1 MNKQVDKI
9 AEYTEDELLL
19 YSQTENIDTLH
30 KIKLYLDD
38 LYWNTDQDS
47 GLKDWQYD
55 ILRDSIQDRDP
66 NYVVPVG
73 VKIRENENRVK
84 LPYWL
89 GSMDKLSVQSSIL
102 YFYKDVENKARKA
115 VGDDHKLIMK
125 KVEELWEKLS
135 DNEKKKYNDLSVSA
149 FQKELATWI
158 FKNQVSEYIIEDKLD
173 GVSCLVTI
181 KKGKLKLFTRGDGE
195 VGADISYLAQYFT
208 SIPKNLTNIDINVR
222 GELIM
227 KKSTFNKKYS
237 KNYANPRNMVSGL
250 VGAKTVREG
259 VKDVDF
265 VAYEVVGDGT
275 MAKPSEQLEY
285 LKSIGFTTVR
295 NETVKKF
302 TIEELMETF
311 VSFKESSQ
319 YEIDGI
325 IVQTNSTYERNTSGN
340 PDYAFAFKMRLSGNI
355 EETTVVEV
363 EWNVS
368 KWGQLK
374 PRVRITPV
382 SIGGVTITYTTG
394 FNAKY
399 ITDNNIGTGAII
411 KVTRSGDV
419 IPYIV
424 EVVKPAAQPDMP
436 EVSYTWNDTGVD
448 IYTEEYGD
456 EMCIKLIANFFD
468 KLGIK
473 QVAEKNVTKLYEAGF
488 DTLLKIIRASKEDFA
503 SIPGFGE
510 RLAERTYDNIHE
522 GLQKLSLPVVLGAS
536 GIFGFGL
543 GSKKITTLIDS
554 FPDIF
559 DAYKRMSKQELLDRI
574 TKIEGFSDITA
585 QKIVENIKW
594 ADLFIKA
601 IKQFGKF
608 EEKVVISDSMKGM
621 TVVFTGFRDESLAS
635 KIIERG
641 GKIGS
646 SVSRNTSVLVVAN
659 LETKPSGNTKKAMDL
674 NVVILQKADFIKK
687 YII

>member
-1 MNKQVDKI
+1 MNKQVDKL
-9 AEYTEDELLL
+9 AKYTEDELLL
-19 YSQTENIDTLH
+19 YSQTENIDVLH

-38 LYWNTDQDS
+38 IYWNTDQDS

-55 ILRDSIQDRDP
+55 IIRDSIQDRDP
-66 NYVVPVG
+66 TYVVPVG
-73 VKIRENENRVK
+73 VKIRQNENRAK

-89 GSMDKLSVQSSIL
+89 GSMDKLSIQSSIL
-102 YFYKDVENKARKA
+102 YFYKDVENKARKT
-115 VGDDHKLIMK
+115 VGNDHKLIMQN
-125 KVEELWEKLS
+125 VEQLWEKLS
-135 DNEKKKYNDLSVSA
+135 DSEKKKYNDLAVSA

-158 FKNQVSEYIIEDKLD
+158 FKNQTKEYIIEDKLD

-181 KKGKLKLFTRGDGE
+181 KNGKLKLFTRGDGE

-208 SIPKNLTNIDINVR
+208 SIPKGLTDININVR

-227 KKSTFNKKYS
+227 KKSTFDKKYS
-237 KNYANPRNMVSGL
+237 KKYANPRNMVAGR

-259 VKDVDF
+259 LEDIDF
-265 VAYEVVGDGT
+265 VAYEIVGDGT
-275 MAKPSEQLEY
+275 MVKPSEQLEY
-285 LKSIGFTTVR
+285 LKSIGFDTVR
-295 NETVKKF
+295 NKIVKKF
-302 TIEELMETF
+302 TIEELMEMF
-311 VSFKESSQ
+311 VSFKESSP

-340 PDYAFAFKMRLSGNI
+340 PEYAFAFKMRLSGNMA
-355 EETTVVEV
+355 ETTVQEV

-374 PRVRITPV
+374 PRVKISPV
-382 SIGGVTITYTTG
+382 SIGGVTITYATG

-399 ITDNNIGTGAII
+399 ITENNIGPGAII

-424 EVVKPAAQPDMP
+424 EVVKPAEKPDMP
-436 EVSYTWNDTGVD
+436 DISYTWNETGVD

-473 QVAEKNVTKLYEAGF
+473 QVAENTVKKLYEAGF
-488 DTLLKIIRASKEDFA
+488 DTLLKIIRASKDDFE
-503 SIPGFGE
+503 SIPGFGS
-510 RLAERTYDNIHE
+510 RLAERTYDNIHA
-522 GLQKLSLPVVLGAS
+522 GLEKLSLPVVLGAS
-536 GIFGFGL
+536 GVFGYGL
-543 GSKKITTLIDS
+543 GSKKITTLIEN

-559 DAYKRMSKQELLDRI
+559 DVYKKLSKQQLLDRI
-574 TKIEGFSDITA
+574 VKIEGFSDITA
-585 QKIVENIKW
+585 EKIVENIKW
-594 ADLFIKA
+594 ADLFIQA

-621 TVVFTGFRDESLAS
+621 TIVFTGFRDESLAS
-635 KIIERG
+635 NIIERG

-659 LETKPSGNTKKAMDL
+659 LEGKPSGNTKKAMDL
-674 NVVILQKADFIKK
+674 NITILQKADFIKK
-687 YII
+687 YIK